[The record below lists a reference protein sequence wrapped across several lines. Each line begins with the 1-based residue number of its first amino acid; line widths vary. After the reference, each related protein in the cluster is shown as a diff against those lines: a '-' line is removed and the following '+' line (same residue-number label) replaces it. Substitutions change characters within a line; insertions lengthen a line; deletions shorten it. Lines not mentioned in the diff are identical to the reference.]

1 MSEQDITRTI
11 ICAVNATGFA
21 HVWRN
26 HSGLVKV
33 RRAWMHLAPAGS
45 PDVIGYLLDGS
56 ARVVGLEV
64 KLPKEKPTEIQE
76 QWRARI
82 LAAGGI
88 AAVVRSVDEA
98 LGLLRAALKVE
109 AA

>member
-1 MSEQDITRTI
+1 MAEQDLTRAI
-11 ICAVNATGFA
+11 IESVNTSALAF
-21 HVWRN
+21 VWRN

-33 RRAWMHLAPAGS
+33 RRAWMHLAPKGS

-64 KLPKEKPTEIQE
+64 KLPKEKPSELQE
-76 QWRARI
+76 EWRARI
-82 LAAGGI
+82 LAAGGV
-88 AAVVRSVDEA
+88 AAVVRSVGES
-98 LGLLRAALKVE
+98 LEVLRAARGK